1 MSGFKA
7 FVMRGNLVELAVAFI
22 MATSFTAVVTA
33 LVKVVLEVIVKVGGS
48 PDFDRFRPA
57 GLISVGPFLTALV
70 SFVLLAAIVYFFLVK
85 PYEFAKARFD
95 EPEVDPAPNQD
106 IVLLTEIR
114 DLLARKPS

>member
-70 SFVLLAAIVYFFLVK
+70 SFVLLSAIVYFFLVK